1 MKVDFFRHSIP
12 SNINIKLKKIIKGDI
27 ITSGPECKLVEKEL
41 SKYFNIK
48 NVILTSSWTSGAIIT
63 LLSLNLKKNY

>member
-12 SNINIKLKKIIKGDI
+12 LNTYLNFKKIIKSDI
-27 ITSGPECKLVEKEL
+27 ITSGPVGELVEKKL
-41 SKYFNIK
+41 AQYFKVK

-63 LLSLNLKKNY
+63 LLSLGLKK